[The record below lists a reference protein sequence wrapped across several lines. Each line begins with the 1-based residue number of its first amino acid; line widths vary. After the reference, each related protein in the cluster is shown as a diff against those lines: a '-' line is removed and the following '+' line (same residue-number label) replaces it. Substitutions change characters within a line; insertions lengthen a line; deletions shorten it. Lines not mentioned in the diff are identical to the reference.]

1 MVRQN
6 LSFTEMPISSAI
18 VHRPFLNYPK
28 AHRREE
34 QGKGKLF
41 SPAGAGYQFTPRM
54 ARMSLFSSRLFI
66 YSSRR
71 AWGQPFSS

>member
-18 VHRPFLNYPK
+18 VHRPFLNYPMT
-28 AHRREE
+28 HRREK

-41 SPAGAGYQFTPRM
+41 LPPGPV
-54 ARMSLFSSRLFI
+54 I
-66 YSSRR
+66 SSRR
-71 AWGQPFSS
+71 EWRE

>member
-18 VHRPFLNYPK
+18 VHQPFLNYLMTL
-28 AHRREE
+28 RREE

-41 SPAGAGYQFTPRM
+41 LPLGPVYQFTPRM
-54 ARMSLFSSRLFI
+54 ARMSLFSRRLFMC
-66 YSSRR
+66 SSKQE
-71 AWGQPFSS
+71 WGQPLSS